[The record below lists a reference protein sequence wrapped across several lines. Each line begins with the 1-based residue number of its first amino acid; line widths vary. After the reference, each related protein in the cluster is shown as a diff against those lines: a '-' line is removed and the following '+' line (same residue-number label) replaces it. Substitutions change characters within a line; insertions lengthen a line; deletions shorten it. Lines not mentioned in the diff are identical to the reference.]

1 VSSKPKRIGIAETLA
16 ASALAGTGEASPEN
30 VERDEKIRLRAYEI
44 YVERGEHLGLELN
57 DWLQA
62 EREVEGGAQ

>member
-1 VSSKPKRIGIAETLA
+1 VG
-16 ASALAGTGEASPEN
+16 
-30 VERDEKIRLRAYEI
+30 RDEKIWLRAYEI

-62 EREVEGGAQ
+62 EREVEGVAQ